1 MSPLLRR
8 SASRVE
14 RLTDDSRAE
23 FERLVDTDP
32 YVNAVLST
40 RLRQMR
46 GLGASVFGGD
56 VFAVRDA
63 EGRIVAAAVHGRNLL
78 PVGGSPQDWPV
89 LAEHL
94 ADRPAPAISIVGRA
108 AAVRTMWQLLE
119 PQWGPARALRPCQPL
134 LVLDH
139 GVEAVLCDPA
149 VRAVRPDE
157 LGRYLPAAA
166 AMFTEELGVTPEQGS
181 GLADYR
187 QRVAALI
194 REGRAFA
201 IFAADGTVVF
211 KADLGAVS
219 PHTCQVHGV
228 WVRPELRGRGIGTPA
243 LAAVI
248 RHALTLAPTVSL
260 YVNDFNTAA
269 RRLYERLGMRQ
280 VAELSTVLF

>member
-8 SASRVE
+8 SVSQVE
-14 RLTDDSRAE
+14 QLADDGRGE
-23 FERLVDTDP
+23 FERLVDADP

-40 RLRQMR
+40 RLRQVR
-46 GLGASVFGGD
+46 GLGANVFGGE

-63 EGRIVAAAVHGRNLL
+63 EGRIAAAAVHGRNLL
-78 PVGGSPQDWPV
+78 PVGGAEQDWQV

-94 ADRPAPAISIVGRA
+94 AGRPAPSISIVGRA
-108 AAVRTMWQLLE
+108 AAVRAMWQLLE
-119 PQWGPARALRPCQPL
+119 PHWGPARALRPCQPL
-134 LVLDH
+134 LVLDR
-139 GVEAVLCDPA
+139 AVDAVRCDPR

-157 LGRYLPAAA
+157 LARYLPAAA
-166 AMFTEELGVTPEQGS
+166 AMFTEELGVPPEQGS

-194 REGRAFA
+194 RDGRAFA
-201 IFAADGTVVF
+201 IFDAEGAVVF

-219 PHTCQVHGV
+219 AQTCQVHGV

-248 RHALTLAPTVSL
+248 QHALTLAPTVSL

-280 VAELSTVLF
+280 MAELATILF